1 MLLPSIPITPVCLFS
16 SATSNFWMISATY
29 SGVTLVIYAQTK
41 ICNLSAN
48 TKKEQQCLLSILAGG
63 AACKELHVQLK
74 MCVKL
79 NEVR

>member
-1 MLLPSIPITPVCLFS
+1 MLLPSIPITPFCLFS

-48 TKKEQQCLLSILAGG
+48 TKKELLAEHPRWG
-63 AACKELHVQLK
+63 AARKELHVRLK

-79 NEVR
+79 NE